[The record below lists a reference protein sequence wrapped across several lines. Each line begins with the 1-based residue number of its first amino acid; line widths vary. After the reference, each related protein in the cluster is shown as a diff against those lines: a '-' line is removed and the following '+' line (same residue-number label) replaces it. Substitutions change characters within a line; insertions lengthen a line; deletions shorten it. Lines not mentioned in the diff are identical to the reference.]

1 MSVTILDIMHLPSLQ
16 EARIVAGMNGI
27 NRSIASV
34 SVLEAAAAK
43 DLDIDLP
50 GHALTMGRK

>member
-27 NRSIASV
+27 CLLYTSD
-34 SVLEAAAAK
+34 AA
-43 DLDIDLP
+43 DE
-50 GHALTMGRK
+50 R

>member
-27 NRSIASV
+27 NPQHCV
-34 SVLEAAAAK
+34 C
-43 DLDIDLP
+43 
-50 GHALTMGRK
+50 

>member
-34 SVLEAAAAK
+34 TA
-43 DLDIDLP
+43 
-50 GHALTMGRK
+50 M